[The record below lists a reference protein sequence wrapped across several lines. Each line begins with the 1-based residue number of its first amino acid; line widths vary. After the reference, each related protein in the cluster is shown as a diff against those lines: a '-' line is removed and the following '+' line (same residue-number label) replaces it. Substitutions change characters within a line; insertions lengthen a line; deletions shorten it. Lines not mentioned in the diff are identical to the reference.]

1 MKCAGLWQNG
11 ARCLDQS
18 RTCGP
23 LLHTPEDVLL
33 PMVFIKQVING
44 LCVCGPV
51 PSVFTGPAQ
60 AEVYVCSSYT
70 EGEKLINFCI
80 LKILIEAQ
88 RGNHDM
94 KTVRAQAV

>member
-1 MKCAGLWQNG
+1 M
-11 ARCLDQS
+11 DES

-44 LCVCGPV
+44 LCVCGSV
-51 PSVFTGPAQ
+51 PSVFTGQYGSQPRPAQ
-60 AEVYVCSSYT
+60 AEVHICSFCT
-70 EGEKLINFCI
+70 EGKKCINFCI
-80 LKILIEAQ
+80 LKIMIEAQ